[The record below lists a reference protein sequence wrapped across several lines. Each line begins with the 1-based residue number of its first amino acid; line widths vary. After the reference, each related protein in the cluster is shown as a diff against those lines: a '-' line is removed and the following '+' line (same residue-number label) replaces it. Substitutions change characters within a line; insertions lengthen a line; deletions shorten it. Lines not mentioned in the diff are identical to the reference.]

1 LQEAQHDYEPVGGRA
16 APARSSQ
23 GSGQRVEAGRLELT
37 RENVMAIHKVIEV
50 ISQSDTSWED
60 AAQRAIDDAGRT
72 VEQIKSIWIKNF
84 EGVVSDNKIVQYRV
98 NANITFEV
106 K

>member
-1 LQEAQHDYEPVGGRA
+1 MG
-16 APARSSQ
+16 
-23 GSGQRVEAGRLELT
+23 
-37 RENVMAIHKVIEV
+37 IHKVIEV
-50 ISQSDTSWED
+50 ISQSDKSWED
-60 AAQRAIDDAGRT
+60 AAQRAVSDASRT

-84 EGVVSDNKIVQYRV
+84 EGVVKDKKIVEYRV

>member
-1 LQEAQHDYEPVGGRA
+1 
-16 APARSSQ
+16 
-23 GSGQRVEAGRLELT
+23 
-37 RENVMAIHKVIEV
+37 MAIHKVIEV

-60 AAQRAIDDAGRT
+60 AAQRAVSDAGRT
-72 VEQIKSIWIKNF
+72 VERIKSLWVKNF
-84 EGVVSDNKIVQYRV
+84 EAVVKDNKIIEYRV